1 MRIFERLRARQ
12 EPPPIQ
18 LDDGAKD
25 GAKEAPEAAVPAVL
39 DPQPEDVCCGHCGG
53 KQDAAVSH

>member
-18 LDDGAKD
+18 LDD